1 MKQDSSFPDS
11 ITLNGADFF
20 LLQLD
25 HIMWKLSG
33 QRNICTF
40 VVTLQE
46 RLEYED
52 LEKHL
57 SANSAYQWICRL
69 RLQKG
74 WPFTLTKWVFKAHLA
89 LPEIEQ
95 YQLDEQGSLPESF
108 LKKPFNIE
116 QQPAFK
122 VSLVQ
127 ISGGGSRLIFTWHHA
142 LMDAHGGET
151 FIRYLGGSAAMQEGD
166 WVASEQGSSLLPLR
180 ERADI
185 ALKMKEFL
193 CDVSRLPFISF
204 TKKSTPKHNVHYR
217 VVSFTAAQSK
227 LIVQRA
233 RLQGAGFLVSA
244 FYLAVTAF
252 AVANVQTKK
261 SPLAGDMLIPI
272 PLDRRKRGVHSPIL
286 GNQVTFL
293 FYRIPLAALAN
304 IKTCVA
310 ELITQMKSLMRS
322 ENPSHYLV
330 MMDFLRRVPGWL
342 YRMQLTSP
350 TKGQMAS
357 FYYSDTGD
365 SLDLYDQLFDCAVA
379 SALHYPPNMYPPG
392 VTFVFSRFHGALQLT
407 IGYMDSALDNEEL
420 EQLLAQ
426 LQLGLLG
433 ETNE

>member
-1 MKQDSSFPDS
+1 MKQERPFPAS

-20 LLQLD
+20 LVQLD

-40 VVTLQE
+40 AVTLQE

-57 SANSAYQWICRL
+57 SANLAYQWICRL

-74 WPFTLTKWVFKAHLA
+74 WPFSLAKWVFKAGLA

-95 YQLDEQGSLPESF
+95 YQHDGQGFLPESL
-108 LKKPFNIE
+108 LKMPFNIE
-116 QQPAFK
+116 HQSAFK

-127 ISGGGSRLIFTWHHA
+127 FSGAGSQLVFSWHHA

-151 FIRYLGGSAAMQEGD
+151 FIRYLGGSETMQDVD
-166 WVASEQGSSLLPLR
+166 WVAREQDCLLPLR

-204 TKKSTPKHNVHYR
+204 TKKNKARQNVLYR
-217 VVSFTAAQSK
+217 VLSFTEVQSQ
-227 LIVQRA
+227 LIVERA
-233 RLQGAGFLVSA
+233 RQQGAGFLVSA
-244 FYLAVTAF
+244 FYLAATAC
-252 AVANVQTKK
+252 AVASVQSKK
-261 SPLAGDMLIPI
+261 SPLDSDMLIPI
-272 PLDRRKRGVHSPIL
+272 PLDLRRRGVHSPVL

-293 FYRIPLAALAN
+293 FYRIPLAALSDLR
-304 IKTCVA
+304 TCIA
-310 ELITQMKSLMRS
+310 ELITQMKDLMRS
-322 ENPSHYLV
+322 GNPGHYLV

-342 YRMQLTSP
+342 YRLQLTSP
-350 TKGQMAS
+350 SKGQMAS

-365 SLDLYDQLFDCAVA
+365 SLDLYDQLFGCAVA

-407 IGYMDSALDNEEL
+407 MGYMDSALDQEEV
-420 EQLLAQ
+420 EQLLVR

>member
-1 MKQDSSFPDS
+1 MKQEGSFPSS

-20 LLQLD
+20 LLQFD
-25 HIMWKLSG
+25 RIMWKLSG
-33 QRNICTF
+33 QRNVCTF
-40 VVTLQE
+40 AVTLQE

-52 LEKHL
+52 LEKYL
-57 SANSAYQWICRL
+57 SANSAYQWVCRL
-69 RLQKG
+69 RLQQG
-74 WPFTLTKWVFKAHLA
+74 LPFTLAKWVFKASQA

-95 YQLDEQGSLPESF
+95 YQLDEQGGLPESL

-116 QQPAFK
+116 QQSAFK

-127 ISGGGSRLIFTWHHA
+127 VSGAGSQLIFSWHHA

-151 FIRYLGGSAAMQEGD
+151 FIRHLGGSEAMQDVE
-166 WVASEQGSSLLPLR
+166 WITSEQGSLLPLR

-204 TKKSTPKHNVHYR
+204 TNKSKTKQAVHYR
-217 VVSFTAAQSK
+217 VLSFTQAQSE
-227 LIVQRA
+227 LITERA
-233 RLQGAGFLVSA
+233 RKQGAGFLVSA
-244 FYLAVTAF
+244 FYLAATAC
-252 AVANVQTKK
+252 AVANVQSKK
-261 SPLAGDMLIPI
+261 SPLDSDMLIPI
-272 PLDRRKRGVHSPIL
+272 PLDHRKRGVHSPIL

-293 FYRIPLAALAN
+293 FYRVPLAALAN
-304 IKTCVA
+304 VKTCVA
-310 ELITQMKSLMRS
+310 ELIAQMKSLMRS

-365 SLDLYDQLFDCAVA
+365 SLDLYEQLFGCAVTG
-379 SALHYPPNMYPPG
+379 ALHYPPNMYPPG

-407 IGYMDSALDNEEL
+407 MGYMDSALDQGEV

-426 LQLGLLG
+426 LQFGLLG